1 VNLSQP
7 ESREAPVPTPPRG
20 HSGPQGRGSSVAQTI
35 AWITARGL
43 FGRRRF
49 LLLIPLP
56 LLVVGLAVLSRGFG
70 VAPENWAQ
78 PVLVGLGLAVV
89 LPVIALI
96 VGTGVLGSEID
107 DGTIVHI
114 LTKPLPRWQ
123 IVLPKLVVA
132 TAVTTVTVSIALY
145 VAGVL
150 ADSVRL
156 GLGLAVA
163 GLVGSLVYS
172 ALFMALSLVTRR
184 PVLLGL
190 VYVLVWEGLLGN
202 FVSGTRVLS
211 IQQYVLTIADKIA
224 PTGLLQSKVS
234 LPVAIVMSTIF
245 VVGFTVLAIDRL
257 RSFSVAGET
266 S

>member
-1 VNLSQP
+1 MSTVS
-7 ESREAPVPTPPRG
+7 
-20 HSGPQGRGSSVAQTI
+20 
-35 AWITARGL
+35 WITARGL

-49 LLLIPLP
+49 LLLVPLP
-56 LLVVGLAVLSRGFG
+56 AILVLLAVLSRGLG
-70 VAPENWAQ
+70 VDPGEWGP

-89 LPVIALI
+89 LPVVALI
-96 VGTGVLGSEID
+96 VGTGVLGAEID

-123 IVLPKLVVA
+123 IVLPKLAVA
-132 TAVTTVTVSIALY
+132 AGVTAVTVAVPLY

-156 GLGLAVA
+156 GLSLAA
-163 GLVGSLVYS
+163 ASAVGALAYS
-172 ALFMALSLVTRR
+172 ALFVALSLLTRR

-190 VYVLVWEGLLGN
+190 VYVLIWEGLLGN
-202 FVSGTRVLS
+202 VVSGTQVLS
-211 IQQYVLTIADKIA
+211 VQQYVITLADRLA
-224 PTGLLQSKVS
+224 PTGLLETSVS
-234 LPVAIVMSTIF
+234 VPVAAVMAALIS
-245 VVGFTVLAIDRL
+245 VGFTVLAIDRL